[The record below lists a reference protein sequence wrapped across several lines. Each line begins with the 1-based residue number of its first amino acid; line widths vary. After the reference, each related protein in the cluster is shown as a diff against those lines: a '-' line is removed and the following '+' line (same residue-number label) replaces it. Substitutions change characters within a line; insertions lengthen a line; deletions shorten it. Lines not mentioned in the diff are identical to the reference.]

1 MSDSTS
7 HRRPP
12 KSDIVRDAIIWRR
25 KKVAF
30 TVLVVST
37 ATWILLDVYQFNFL
51 TVVSWLYMSIVILL
65 FLWGNI
71 RRLLGKE
78 EQKLS
83 RLELS
88 EQFDIEFANY
98 CRELIE
104 DTIRWMFWVSAE
116 REWFLFVR
124 TIVALWFVA
133 YVGSFFDI
141 LTLFY
146 LGVVVGMT
154 VPAIYVKNEER
165 INKGWEWM
173 KAKSKRVYHMVDEKV
188 IMNMKRKLVR
198 EHKKEKKKE

>member
-1 MSDSTS
+1 MKSLTFWL
-7 HRRPP
+7 RR
-12 KSDIVRDAIIWRR
+12 
-25 KKVAF
+25 
-30 TVLVVST
+30 
-37 ATWILLDVYQFNFL
+37 
-51 TVVSWLYMSIVILL
+51 
-65 FLWGNI
+65 
-71 RRLLGKE
+71 E

-146 LGVVVGMT
+146 LGKVLLITLYNQPVYIHIYVINRHNNGYIRKLLRTVEGVVVGMT